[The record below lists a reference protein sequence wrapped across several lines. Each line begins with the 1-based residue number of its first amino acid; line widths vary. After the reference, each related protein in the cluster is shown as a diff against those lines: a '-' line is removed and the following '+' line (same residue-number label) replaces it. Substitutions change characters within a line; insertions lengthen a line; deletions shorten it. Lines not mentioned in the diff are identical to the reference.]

1 MVYTRVQKV
10 GGIGRIMIYS
20 LSYKIDNYPKIE
32 IGNSTKDFGYGFYC
46 TRIKEQAIGLSKKY
60 KTPIVTTYELEDISD
75 LKVKVFEEYNEEWL
89 DFIVHCRNGGKH
101 DFDVVEGFMC
111 DDTIMDNLEDYI
123 NGYIDKNS
131 LLDMM
136 KFNWSNNQISF
147 HTVKALKRIK
157 FMKADSF

>member
-1 MVYTRVQKV
+1 
-10 GGIGRIMIYS
+10 
-20 LSYKIDNYPKIE
+20 
-32 IGNSTKDFGYGFYC
+32 
-46 TRIKEQAIGLSKKY
+46 
-60 KTPIVTTYELEDISD
+60 
-75 LKVKVFEEYNEEWL
+75 
-89 DFIVHCRNGGKH
+89 
-101 DFDVVEGFMC
+101 MC

>member
-1 MVYTRVQKV
+1 MSLLNKNMEVYF
-10 GGIGRIMIYS
+10 GSNRIV
-20 LSYKIDNYPKIE
+20 NQPKI
-32 IGNSTKDFGYGFYC
+32 ITDGHYKDFGYGFYC

>member
-1 MVYTRVQKV
+1 
-10 GGIGRIMIYS
+10 MIYS
-20 LSYKIDNYPKIE
+20 WSYKIDNYPKIE
-32 IGNSTKDFGYGFYC
+32 IGKSTKDFGYGFYC
-46 TRIKEQAIGLSKKY
+46 TRIKEQAIELSKKY
-60 KTPIVTTYELEDISD
+60 KTPIVNTYELEDISD

-131 LLDMM
+131 LL
-136 KFNWSNNQISF
+136 I
-147 HTVKALKRIK
+147 
-157 FMKADSF
+157 